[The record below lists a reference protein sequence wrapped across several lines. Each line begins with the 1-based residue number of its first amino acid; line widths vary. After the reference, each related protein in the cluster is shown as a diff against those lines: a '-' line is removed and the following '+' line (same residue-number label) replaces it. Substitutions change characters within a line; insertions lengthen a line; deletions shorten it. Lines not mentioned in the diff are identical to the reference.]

1 MSLMNGAR
9 LGVGAQSV
17 GISEAAYRETLK
29 YAHERAQFGKP
40 IIQFPA
46 VYEMLAVIKAKLQA
60 SRALLY
66 ETTRFVD
73 VYKSYN
79 FIAEERKLTPE
90 ERFPLLSDMFFE
102 MNS

>member
-17 GISEAAYRETLK
+17 GISEAAYREALK
-29 YAHERAQFGKP
+29 YAHERTQFGKP

-73 VYKSYN
+73 VYKYFKAVLFTYASQ
-79 FIAEERKLTPE
+79 IHHLQAIMS
-90 ERFPLLSDMFFE
+90 LLSRLT
-102 MNS
+102 